1 MTLTN
6 NGLALNINNKTR
18 LFSEAEVKIAL
29 TMFDDKKNK
38 AEEIPTFCAQYNREQ
53 EENNETIELSKDPIV
68 NNVVKS
74 FISRSNF
81 GFKKYGTTLE
91 DNNLPSK
98 NWIIHIQ
105 EELMDAVNYLE
116 KLKSAV

>member
-6 NGLALNINNKTR
+6 NGLAVNINNKTR

-29 TMFDDKKNK
+29 TMFEDKKEK
-38 AEEIPTFCAQYNREQ
+38 TFCAQYNREQ

-81 GFKKYGTTLE
+81 GFKKYCTTLE

-98 NWIIHIQ
+98 SWIIHIQ

-116 KLKSAV
+116 KLKSVV